1 MEEVVV
7 VVAVVVEV
15 EGWISIEPL
24 EAERSL
30 RGIGFSLREPR
41 RDLIDELLLRRSKIS
56 RMLG

>member
-1 MEEVVV
+1 M